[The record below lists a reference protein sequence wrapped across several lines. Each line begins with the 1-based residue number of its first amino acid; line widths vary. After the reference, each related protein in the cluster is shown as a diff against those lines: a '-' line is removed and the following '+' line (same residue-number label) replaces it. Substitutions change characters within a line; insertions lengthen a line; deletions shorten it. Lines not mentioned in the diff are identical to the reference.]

1 MTNKGTVFVVSG
13 PSGVGKDTILEG
25 VFKLRPQI
33 EFSRSCITRPMRPG
47 ETADGKYRF
56 ITKQEFLSML
66 ENDQLLEHNEFVGN
80 LYGTPRGPVEDCV
93 NRGASIIIE
102 VDVNGAASIK
112 AKLPECVRIF
122 IAPPSI
128 EILKQRLCGRKSD
141 SQEAVQKRLDTALE
155 ELKHADSY
163 DYVIVNDNLEN
174 AIKQFCE
181 IVDKVNSK

>member
-1 MTNKGTVFVVSG
+1 MTSKGTVFVVSG

-25 VFKLRPQI
+25 VLNKRPEI

-56 ITKQEFLSML
+56 ITKQEFTLMI
-66 ENDQLLEHNEFVGN
+66 ENDQLLEYNEFVGN

-93 NRGASIIIE
+93 NRGVSIIIE

-128 EILKQRLCGRKSD
+128 EVLKQRLCGRKSD
-141 SQEAVQKRLDTALE
+141 SAEAVGKRLNTAIE
-155 ELKHADSY
+155 ELKHADNY
-163 DYVIVNDNLEN
+163 DYVIVNDNLDK
-174 AIKQFCE
+174 AIEQFCE
-181 IVDKVNSK
+181 IVDRINSK